1 MAKAVPGWTVERLA
15 KHHDR
20 ADFDCGNP
28 ALSDWLRQHAGQ
40 SEAKDVTRTYVLVGP
55 GHARIS
61 GYYAISACQ
70 VRYENLPPHSTKRL
84 PKRMSIPAAL
94 LGKLAVE
101 RTLHGRGMGG
111 VLLVDALRRI
121 HGLAD
126 EIGIRTVVVDAI
138 DDRARAFYLHYGFE
152 PMIGYP
158 DRQFLGVRTIQH
170 LGGSLTG

>member
-1 MAKAVPGWTVERLA
+1 MPEWRVERLA
-15 KHHDR
+15 GHHDR
-20 ADFDCGNP
+20 SDFDCGHP

-40 SEAKDVTRTYVLVGP
+40 SEDKDVTRTYVLVGP
-55 GHARIS
+55 GHPRVL

-70 VRYENLPPHSTKRL
+70 VRYEELPPHSTKRL

-94 LGKLAVE
+94 LGKLAVD
-101 RTLHGRGMGG
+101 RTLQGQGMGG
-111 VLLVDALRRI
+111 ALLVDSLRRI

-138 DDRARAFYLHYGFE
+138 DDQARAFYLHYGFE

-158 DRQFLGVRTIQH
+158 DRLFLGVRTIQH
-170 LGGSLTG
+170 LIGSPSG